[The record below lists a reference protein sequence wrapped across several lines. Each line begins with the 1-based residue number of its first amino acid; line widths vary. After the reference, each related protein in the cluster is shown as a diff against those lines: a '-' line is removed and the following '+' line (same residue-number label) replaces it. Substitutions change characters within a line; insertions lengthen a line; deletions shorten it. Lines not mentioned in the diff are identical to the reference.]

1 MQPEIHQFLDH
12 ARAFEQQ
19 MRDAQTDL
27 EKAVVTGRSHDRTV
41 TVLAGGL
48 GKVLAV
54 RVDPSVF
61 DHRDAPALQNAITE
75 AIRAAADKAS
85 KLAEQKMGPIEVT
98 LH

>member
-1 MQPEIHQFLDH
+1 MQPEVHQFLDH

-27 EKAVVTGRSHDRTV
+27 EKAVVTGRSRDRTV

-54 RVDPSVF
+54 RVNPSVF
-61 DHRDAPALQNAITE
+61 DDRDAQALQNAITE